1 VFTGAAPFVFFKGCG
16 FRVGLNEP
24 YQSERIENESKQL
37 GQECKQTSKRDPRRS
52 PGAFRNR
59 GDLQRSNACPRKE
72 LQPAGHRRQE
82 TGQHHAYDRAL
93 LHPALLKEKAPD
105 EYKVQFSTTRGDF
118 VVTVTRV
125 WAPLGADRFY
135 NLVKH
140 HFYDNA
146 SFFRVL
152 PNFMAQFGISAYP
165 PVNKVWEPAVI
176 KDDPVTQSNVR
187 GYITFATGGP
197 NTRTTQ
203 VFINFGDNKRLDH
216 DGFAPFGQVT
226 DGMKVVDM
234 FYDQYGEGAPSG
246 GGPDQDQIQKQGK
259 PYLDKGWPKLDYI
272 KTTTIISPAPV
283 PAVTPAK
290 KPAPKPGATTTKK
303 PQ

>member
-1 VFTGAAPFVFFKGCG
+1 MQIRDVEMIEMNERNTVRQIARTVRLAGWLLGLMAAI
-16 FRVGLNEP
+16 LL
-24 YQSERIENESKQL
+24 QSPA
-37 GQECKQTSKRDPRRS
+37 QTRPQ
-52 PGAFRNR
+52 A
-59 GDLQRSNACPRKE
+59 
-72 LQPAGHRRQE
+72 QPAAKSPTAQGTTAKKSAGTSTARP
-82 TGQHHAYDRAL
+82 AYDRAL
-93 LHPALLKEKAPD
+93 LRPALLKEKAPD

-118 VVTVTRV
+118 VVTVTRS

-152 PNFMAQFGISAYP
+152 PGFMAQFGISAYP
-165 PVNKVWEPAVI
+165 AVNKVWENANI
-176 KDDPVTQSNVR
+176 KDDPVTQSNTR
-187 GYITFATGGP
+187 GYVTFATGGA

-216 DGFAPFGQVT
+216 DGFAPFGLVT
-226 DGMKVVDM
+226 DGIKVVDM

-259 PYLDKGWPKLDYI
+259 PYLDKGWPKLDFI
-272 KTTTIISPAPV
+272 KTTAIISPPAAAATKPAAGTGAKSSAP
-283 PAVTPAK
+283 AAK
-290 KPAPKPGATTTKK
+290 KP
-303 PQ
+303 Q

>member
-1 VFTGAAPFVFFKGCG
+1 MNASVKSGRFANSTKFAALLLTVMATTLFSAPAQA
-16 FRVGLNEP
+16 RP
-24 YQSERIENESKQL
+24 PA
-37 GQECKQTSKRDPRRS
+37 QT
-52 PGAFRNR
+52 A
-59 GDLQRSNACPRKE
+59 
-72 LQPAGHRRQE
+72 QPKAPAEGTTTKKSAPAARP
-82 TGQHHAYDRAL
+82 AYDRAL

-118 VVTVTRV
+118 IVTVTRS

-146 SFFRVL
+146 SLFRVL
-152 PNFMAQFGISAYP
+152 PGFVAQFGISAYP
-165 PVNKVWEPAVI
+165 AVNKVWEPAVI
-176 KDDPVTQSNVR
+176 KDDPVTQSNLR
-187 GYITFATGGP
+187 GYLTFATGGP

-203 VFINFGDNKRLDH
+203 VFINLVDNKRLDSM
-216 DGFAPFGQVT
+216 GFAAFGQVS

-272 KTTTIISPAPV
+272 KTTTIISPAQTP
-283 PAVTPAK
+283 PAK
-290 KPAPKPGATTTKK
+290 PAAGAKTSAPAAQKPH
-303 PQ
+303 